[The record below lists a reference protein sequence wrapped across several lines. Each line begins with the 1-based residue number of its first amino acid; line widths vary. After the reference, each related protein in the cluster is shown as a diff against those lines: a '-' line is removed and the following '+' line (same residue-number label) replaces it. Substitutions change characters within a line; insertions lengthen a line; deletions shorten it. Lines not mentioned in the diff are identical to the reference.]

1 VNRPLIIGGGLL
13 ALYYF
18 WPRKD
23 DSEVSPG
30 QRAAW
35 ANAKAYSGENK
46 FPSIAGFH
54 PAGATF
60 SVWADPTD
68 ITAAR
73 AIKIAPIAEK
83 QEWVRISGGTP
94 YTPGYDPGDRIVP
107 FAKASN
113 KAVLQYTLGAIED
126 MLKVRDPFPSEDQ
139 ASGGGAVGGIPLVI
153 TMGNLAGV
161 PPELAVYEFDW
172 NGVDPR

>member
-1 VNRPLIIGGGLL
+1 MNRPLLIGGGLL
-13 ALYYF
+13 ALYYL
-18 WPRKD
+18 WPEKSSKGPRGVPPP
-23 DSEVSPG
+23 SMMG
-30 QRAAW
+30 
-35 ANAKAYSGENK
+35 ANKQ
-46 FPSIAGFH
+46 PSIAGFH

-68 ITAAR
+68 KSAAR
-73 AIKIAPIAEK
+73 AIKIAPIGEK

-94 YTPGYDPGDRIVP
+94 YTPGYDPADRIVP
-107 FAKASN
+107 FAKAPD
-113 KAVLQYTLGAIED
+113 KAVLQYAKGAIED

-139 ASGGGAVGGIPLVI
+139 ASGGGVVGGIPLVI

-172 NGVDPR
+172 DGVDPR